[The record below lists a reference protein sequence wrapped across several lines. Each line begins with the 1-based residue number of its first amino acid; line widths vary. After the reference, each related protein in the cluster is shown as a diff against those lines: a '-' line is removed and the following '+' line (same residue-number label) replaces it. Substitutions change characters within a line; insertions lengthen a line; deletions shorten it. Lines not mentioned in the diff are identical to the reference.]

1 MKVRVVFFFF
11 TVICLAGFIQG
22 ETLTNERVVQL
33 VESKLS
39 DDLIIALIKSSECTF
54 KTDIDSVL
62 GLKQKGV
69 SDGVLKAMV
78 DKGSGK
84 LVAAPVA
91 EGPVLERDSANSSKD
106 PALPSEVGVFMLKDS
121 ELIEMEPEIVNW
133 RTGGFLKKV
142 ATAGLT
148 KGHVNGVVRG
158 SNAKISLRGDE
169 DILIYTMEGTSANE
183 YQLLRLDA
191 KDDRREF
198 RAMTGGVIHAS
209 GGADKNAVYYEP
221 KKVASRIY
229 KFKLPELAPGEYGLL
244 PPGLSSASVAAA
256 GKIYAFTVGR

>member
-1 MKVRVVFFFF
+1 MKLRLILFLLA
-11 TVICLAGFIQG
+11 VICLSGLVQG
-22 ETLTNERVVQL
+22 ETVTNERIIQL

-39 DDLIIALIKSSECTF
+39 DDLIIALINSSECAF

-62 GLKQKGV
+62 ALKQKGV
-69 SDGVLKAMV
+69 SDAVLKAMV
-78 DKGSGK
+78 DKNSGK
-84 LVAAPVA
+84 VAPPSVA
-91 EGPVLERDSANSSKD
+91 EGPVLERNSATSAKD

-221 KKVASRIY
+221 KKIASRIY

-244 PPGLSSASVAAA
+244 PPGLSSSSVASA